1 MKWSPY
7 LSLSLS
13 LSLSFLQT
21 LAAASLFS
29 CDPIASQYCSR
40 RTYMVGTPMKMV
52 TADRHRCLSG
62 WLGSAAARS
71 LVSLAHI
78 SLGLNLG
85 RNSTVA
91 PLYSA
96 Q

>member
-1 MKWSPY
+1 
-7 LSLSLS
+7 
-13 LSLSFLQT
+13 
-21 LAAASLFS
+21 
-29 CDPIASQYCSR
+29 
-40 RTYMVGTPMKMV
+40 MVGTPMKMV